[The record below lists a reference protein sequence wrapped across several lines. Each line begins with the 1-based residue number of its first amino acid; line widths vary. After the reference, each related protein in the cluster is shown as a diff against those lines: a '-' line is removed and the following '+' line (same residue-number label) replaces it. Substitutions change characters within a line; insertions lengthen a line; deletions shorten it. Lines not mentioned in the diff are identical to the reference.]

1 MPDYTTVC
9 RYLRATE
16 GQEDG
21 FCQRYAQARQDQAD
35 YLADEMMDI
44 ADDGRNDTYVDD
56 KGRKKVD
63 WDVVHRSKLRVDTR
77 KWIASKLKPKIYG
90 DRTFNQITGKDDS
103 PLLPSKVDQEHL
115 AEVMQAALAG
125 INGLDSSK

>member
-1 MPDYTTVC
+1 M
-9 RYLRATE
+9 
-16 GQEDG
+16 
-21 FCQRYAQARQDQAD
+21 
-35 YLADEMMDI
+35 ADEMMDI
-44 ADDGRNDTYVDD
+44 ADDGRNDTYVDE

-90 DRTFNQITGKDDS
+90 DRTFSQITGKDDS

-125 INGLDSSK
+125 INGLDISK